1 MKYFNFTKNDIEKL
15 TPPEKGLNTYFDTG
29 FKGLKL
35 YVTAN
40 GVKTFFIR
48 KMVNGRDERFI
59 LGQYPDLSVQNARD
73 KALITLSELANGKN
87 PNEEKKANRAEQK
100 LGDLFIEFM
109 ERYSKKDKKSWK
121 YDQREIPKFYS
132 DWFKRRL
139 SDIKKTEIQR
149 RHEKIRDEHGLY
161 QANRCLERLRA
172 MYNKAIYWGWEG
184 QNPTNGI
191 KKYTMVKRD
200 RYLLPHERKAFFESL
215 NQEENFVAK
224 TYFYMALFTGAR
236 KTNVLEMRWK
246 DIDFDTKCID
256 VTHTLQRVYVS
267 KKETK
272 IIYTTPK
279 TQKSIRRIPLAKVLY
294 AKLKEMSK
302 DYPKDAFVLTGST
315 DKWIEPLGYRYT
327 YKSILQHSRV
337 KYKKYHTL
345 RHTFA
350 TRCVKV
356 GMDTKSLSEIL
367 GHANVTITLNI
378 YVHSSFETKNK
389 YINKL

>member
-1 MKYFNFTKNDIEKL
+1 MANKFNFTKNDIEKL
-15 TPPEKGLNTYFDTG
+15 TPPDKGVSTYFDTG

-40 GVKTFFIR
+40 GVKTFFVR

-87 PNEEKKANRAEQK
+87 PNEEKKTNRAEQK

-200 RYLLPHERKAFFESL
+200 RYLLPHERKAFFDSL

-246 DIDFDTKCID
+246 DIDFDNAIW
-256 VTHTLQRVYVS
+256 
-267 KKETK
+267 
-272 IIYTTPK
+272 
-279 TQKSIRRIPLAKVLY
+279 RIP
-294 AKLKEMSK
+294 
-302 DYPKDAFVLTGST
+302 
-315 DKWIEPLGYRYT
+315 
-327 YKSILQHSRV
+327 
-337 KYKKYHTL
+337 
-345 RHTFA
+345 
-350 TRCVKV
+350 
-356 GMDTKSLSEIL
+356 
-367 GHANVTITLNI
+367 
-378 YVHSSFETKNK
+378 ETKNGDPQNIPLIDYALQILK
-389 YINKL
+389 QIPKTSEWVFPNEKSKSGHFEDPKRAWNRILARAGIENLRIHDIRRTMGAWLVNSGATSDVAGKVLGHKSQEATKIYARLSNETSREWMNIAMKNLIEGQS

>member
-1 MKYFNFTKNDIEKL
+1 MANKFNFTKNDIEKL
-15 TPPEKGLNTYFDTG
+15 TSPEKGVNTYFDTG

-200 RYLLPHERKAFFESL
+200 RYLLPHERKAFFDSL

-236 KTNVLEMRWK
+236 KTNVLEMHWK
-246 DIDFDTKCID
+246 DIDFDNAIW
-256 VTHTLQRVYVS
+256 
-267 KKETK
+267 
-272 IIYTTPK
+272 
-279 TQKSIRRIPLAKVLY
+279 RIP
-294 AKLKEMSK
+294 
-302 DYPKDAFVLTGST
+302 
-315 DKWIEPLGYRYT
+315 
-327 YKSILQHSRV
+327 
-337 KYKKYHTL
+337 
-345 RHTFA
+345 
-350 TRCVKV
+350 
-356 GMDTKSLSEIL
+356 
-367 GHANVTITLNI
+367 
-378 YVHSSFETKNK
+378 ETKNGDPQNIPLIDYALQILK
-389 YINKL
+389 QIPKTSEWVFPNEKSKSGHFEDPKRAWNRILARAGIENLRIHDIRRTMGAWLVNSGATSDVAGKVLGHKSQEATKIYARLSNETSREWMNIAMKNLIEGQS

>member
-1 MKYFNFTKNDIEKL
+1 MLNNKFNFTKSDIEKL
-15 TPPEKGLNTYFDTG
+15 PIPEKSIATYFDTG
-29 FKGLKL
+29 LKGLKL
-35 YVTAN
+35 YVTTN

-200 RYLLPHERKAFFESL
+200 RYLLPHERKAFFDSL

-246 DIDFDTKCID
+246 DIDFDNA
-256 VTHTLQRVYVS
+256 VW
-267 KKETK
+267 
-272 IIYTTPK
+272 
-279 TQKSIRRIPLAKVLY
+279 RIP
-294 AKLKEMSK
+294 
-302 DYPKDAFVLTGST
+302 
-315 DKWIEPLGYRYT
+315 
-327 YKSILQHSRV
+327 
-337 KYKKYHTL
+337 
-345 RHTFA
+345 
-350 TRCVKV
+350 
-356 GMDTKSLSEIL
+356 
-367 GHANVTITLNI
+367 
-378 YVHSSFETKNK
+378 ETKNGDPQNIPLIDYALHILK
-389 YINKL
+389 QIPKTSEWVFPNEKSKSGHFEDPKRAWNRILARAGIENLRIHDIRRTMGAWLVNSGATSDVAGKVLGHKSQEATKIYARLSNETSREWMNIAMKNLIEGQS

>member
-246 DIDFDTKCID
+246 DIDFDNAIW
-256 VTHTLQRVYVS
+256 
-267 KKETK
+267 
-272 IIYTTPK
+272 
-279 TQKSIRRIPLAKVLY
+279 RIP
-294 AKLKEMSK
+294 
-302 DYPKDAFVLTGST
+302 
-315 DKWIEPLGYRYT
+315 
-327 YKSILQHSRV
+327 
-337 KYKKYHTL
+337 
-345 RHTFA
+345 
-350 TRCVKV
+350 
-356 GMDTKSLSEIL
+356 
-367 GHANVTITLNI
+367 
-378 YVHSSFETKNK
+378 ETKNGDPQNIPL
-389 YINKL
+389 INYAIQILKQIPKTSEWVFPNEKSKSGHFEDPKRAWNRILRRAGIEDLRIHDIRRTMGAWLVNSGATSDVAGKVLGHKSQEATKIYARLSNETSREWMNIAMKNLIEGQS

>member
-1 MKYFNFTKNDIEKL
+1 MKYFNFTKSDIEKL

-35 YVTAN
+35 YVTPN

-73 KALITLSELANGKN
+73 KALITLSELAIGKN

-200 RYLLPHERKAFFESL
+200 RYLLPHERKAFFDSL

-246 DIDFDTKCID
+246 DIDFDNA
-256 VTHTLQRVYVS
+256 VW
-267 KKETK
+267 
-272 IIYTTPK
+272 
-279 TQKSIRRIPLAKVLY
+279 RIP
-294 AKLKEMSK
+294 
-302 DYPKDAFVLTGST
+302 
-315 DKWIEPLGYRYT
+315 
-327 YKSILQHSRV
+327 
-337 KYKKYHTL
+337 
-345 RHTFA
+345 
-350 TRCVKV
+350 
-356 GMDTKSLSEIL
+356 
-367 GHANVTITLNI
+367 
-378 YVHSSFETKNK
+378 ETKNGDPQNIPLIDYALQILK
-389 YINKL
+389 QIPKTSEWVFPNEKSKSGHFEDPKRAWNRILVRAGIENLRIHDIRRTMGAWLVNSGATSDVAGKVLGHKSQEATKIYARLSNETSREWMNIAMKNLIEGQS

>member
-1 MKYFNFTKNDIEKL
+1 MLNNKFNFTKSDIEKL
-15 TPPEKGLNTYFDTG
+15 PIPEKSIATYFDTG
-29 FKGLKL
+29 LKGLKL
-35 YVTAN
+35 YVTPN

-200 RYLLPHERKAFFESL
+200 RYLLPHERKAFFDSL

-246 DIDFDTKCID
+246 DIDFDNA
-256 VTHTLQRVYVS
+256 VW
-267 KKETK
+267 
-272 IIYTTPK
+272 
-279 TQKSIRRIPLAKVLY
+279 RIP
-294 AKLKEMSK
+294 
-302 DYPKDAFVLTGST
+302 
-315 DKWIEPLGYRYT
+315 
-327 YKSILQHSRV
+327 
-337 KYKKYHTL
+337 
-345 RHTFA
+345 
-350 TRCVKV
+350 
-356 GMDTKSLSEIL
+356 
-367 GHANVTITLNI
+367 
-378 YVHSSFETKNK
+378 ETKNGDPQNIPLIDYALQILK
-389 YINKL
+389 QIPKTSEWVFPNEKSKSGHFEDPKRAWNRILARAGIENLRIHDIRRTMGAWLVNSGATSDVAGKVLGHKSQEATKIYARLSNETSREWMSVAMKKLIEG